1 MQLKNIILINV
12 ILTII
17 EIKEIK
23 LFKCGSK
30 YLNITPGILD
40 TENKSRKR
48 RIEGEEEGEKYE
60 KLIIGYDYYLFNKS
74 KEVDDDTKNKVR
86 QLLKEV
92 SELFYKLLSVKKFKA
107 HISEDSEE
115 SLKELIKAR
124 CKISETSENISE
136 LINQNSMTIF
146 PVFEEFKESEDISMK
161 GKYCLIT
168 RDMIPKGG
176 ILYINKN
183 INFREYNSYLYY
195 KHILFH
201 VMTHILIFEP
211 NLMEGLGMLD
221 DNKVV
226 SERVRKLAELH
237 FNCREFLNNE
247 NFGVPLEED
256 GLHWDA
262 RYMLG
267 DYMIS
272 FDYFDKVISDITF
285 ALFDD
290 SGIYNVDYLYGK
302 YFNFGKNKTCSFF
315 QKKCIENGKSN
326 FEEFCTVN
334 NEPKCSQSRLSKG
347 ICKIYNHSED
357 LPSEYRYFTN
367 NQSGGIKQIS
377 YCPISEP
384 NEQNYYFS
392 TNCKHSKED
401 PNLKYGEKFGKNSFC
416 FISSLA
422 SNDSEEAN
430 NDDSICYEV
439 ECHNITRSIIVIV
452 NDTRINCSMNG
463 GIITNPQGLKGSLS
477 CPKYNEICELKN
489 SEICENMFD
498 CINENFSRDYIYDDF
513 DFSNILK
520 YKFLFFVILF
530 IIII

>member
-12 ILTII
+12 ILTLI

-23 LFKCGSK
+23 SFKCGSK

-40 TENKSRKR
+40 TESKIKKR
-48 RIEGEEEGEKYE
+48 RIEGKEEEEEEEYE
-60 KLIIGYDYYLFNKS
+60 KLIIGYDYYHFNTYGD
-74 KEVDDDTKNKVR
+74 VDEETKNKTK
-86 QLLKEV
+86 QLLEEV
-92 SELFYKLLSVKKFKA
+92 SALFSNLLQVKKFKA
-107 HISEDSEE
+107 NIKEK
-115 SLKELIKAR
+115 SLKELINAR
-124 CKISETSENISE
+124 CKINETSENIFD
-136 LINQNSMTIF
+136 LIMTNSMTIF
-146 PVFEEFKESEDISMK
+146 PIFKKFHESEEISMI

-183 INFREYNSYLYY
+183 INFTEDNSYLYY

-201 VMTHILIFEP
+201 EITHILIFEP
-211 NLMEGLGMLD
+211 NLLDGLGMLK
-221 DNKVV
+221 DNKVI

-237 FNCREFLNNE
+237 FNCHEFLNNQD
-247 NFGVPLEED
+247 FGVPLEED

-272 FDYFDKVISDITF
+272 FDYYDKVISDITF

-290 SGIYNVDYLYGK
+290 SGIYNVDNLYGK

-315 QKKCIENGKSN
+315 NKKCIENGKSN

-347 ICKIYNHSED
+347 VCKIKNYEENISSEFQ
-357 LPSEYRYFTN
+357 YFN
-367 NQSGGIKQIS
+367 NTHSGGLEETS

-384 NEQNYYFS
+384 NKQNFYFS
-392 TNCKHSKED
+392 TNCKFD
-401 PNLKYGEKFGKNSFC
+401 NINPNSIYGEKFGKKSFC

-422 SNDSEEAN
+422 SKTSETAN
-430 NDDSICYEV
+430 KDDAICYEV
-439 ECHNITRSIIVIV
+439 ECHNITKSIIVIV
-452 NDTRINCSMNG
+452 NDTRINCSMDG
-463 GIITNPQGLKGSLS
+463 EIVTNPQGLKGKLS
-477 CPKYNEICELKN
+477 CPKYDEICESKN
-489 SEICENMFD
+489 TEICTDVFD
-498 CINENFSRDYIYDDF
+498 CMNENFAREYIYDDF
-513 DFSNILK
+513 DFSHFLN